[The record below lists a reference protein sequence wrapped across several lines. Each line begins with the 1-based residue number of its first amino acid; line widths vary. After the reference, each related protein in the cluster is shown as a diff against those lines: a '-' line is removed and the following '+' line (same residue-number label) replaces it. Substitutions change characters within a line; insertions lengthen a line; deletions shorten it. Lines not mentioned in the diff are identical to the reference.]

1 MGRPGSGRAP
11 AASSI
16 RAIWHDRG
24 MIITRLVPAAA
35 AAALLMLGVLFSSG
49 AVAEPSAQ
57 AAGSCSIPQGGEHL
71 GPTYLT
77 SLTVS
82 GTTCSTGLAVV
93 KAYHACQVKHGGVS
107 AKCTSTVDGFRC
119 TEKRG
124 PSIPTEFYSSV
135 SCQDHSKRVA
145 YKYSQFTS

>member
-1 MGRPGSGRAP
+1 
-11 AASSI
+11 
-16 RAIWHDRG
+16 
-24 MIITRLVPAAA
+24 MIINRLVPTAAA
-35 AAALLMLGVLFSSG
+35 AGLLLLGVVFSSG
-49 AVAEPSAQ
+49 AVAAPSAQ

-82 GTTCSTGLAVV
+82 GTTCSAGLAVV
-93 KAYHACQVKHGGVS
+93 KAYHACQVKDGGVS